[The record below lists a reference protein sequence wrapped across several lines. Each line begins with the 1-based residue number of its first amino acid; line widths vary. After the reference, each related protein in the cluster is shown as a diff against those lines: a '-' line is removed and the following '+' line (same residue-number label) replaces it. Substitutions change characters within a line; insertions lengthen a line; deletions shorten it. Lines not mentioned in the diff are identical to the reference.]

1 MENST
6 AAHLE
11 KKNRNWASFLFFFSR
26 FNLTVENRSVSN
38 PGPTPAGM
46 LWPGVASRNGD
57 WHHGASGIAWL
68 YPQGQRRAVVCA
80 HSPSAAGFWW
90 WCCDS
95 VGFRLDNPPLVLL
108 RWPSCYSQ
116 SVPKQLL
123 LLLCYLWEQ
132 SAETQPCM
140 WRGIPA
146 LSPRGHAWVV
156 GWVKAGGALKGSFHF
171 GVRKVTSWGLQKLGF
186 SLTKQPFVVLVR
198 LDGWFLLEASHHPH
212 MKSSVGLG
220 SFGATPAPGGV

>member
-1 MENST
+1 M
-6 AAHLE
+6 
-11 KKNRNWASFLFFFSR
+11 
-26 FNLTVENRSVSN
+26 
-38 PGPTPAGM
+38 
-46 LWPGVASRNGD
+46 
-57 WHHGASGIAWL
+57 
-68 YPQGQRRAVVCA
+68 
-80 HSPSAAGFWW
+80 
-90 WCCDS
+90 
-95 VGFRLDNPPLVLL
+95 LL

-132 SAETQPCM
+132 LAETQPCM

-198 LDGWFLLEASHHPH
+198 SDGWFLLEASHHPH

-220 SFGATPAPGGV
+220 SFGATPAPGGVRALLNTSPVPELSKHLLLALERWHEMHGAGWMLPRSQQAGLREGRGQSPIGAVAQICPYPPIIEPIIPSIPSPPSHPLQVHKSPNSTPNTSG